1 MTFSNY
7 ICHATALCK
16 NLNVVNLND
25 FYRLE
30 SAKCMHK
37 LHHGALLKIYD
48 HFFKIFPL
56 FILEIPES
64 IADN

>member
-7 ICHATALCK
+7 ICHVTTLCK
-16 NLNVVNLND
+16 NLNVVKLND

-48 HFFKIFPL
+48 HFIKIFPV
-56 FILEIPES
+56 FILTKPES